1 MYSEISWLKF
11 KKMEHNKNKEDSAH
25 GSFINIIV
33 DETEY
38 KTLPNR
44 MYERR
49 KPYEPNNPSK
59 IKSFMPGNV
68 PEIFVKAGDEVKE
81 GERLLILEAMKMKNV
96 ILAPFDAKVK
106 KINVKIGEMVPKN
119 HVLIELE

>member
-1 MYSEISWLKF
+1 
-11 KKMEHNKNKEDSAH
+11 MEHNENKEKTTSEN
-25 GSFINIIV
+25 FINLIIN
-33 DETEY
+33 EAEY

-49 KPYEPNNPSK
+49 KPYEPHNPSK

-68 PEIFVKAGDEVKE
+68 PEIFVKAGEEVKE
-81 GERLLILEAMKMKNV
+81 GDRLLILEAMKMKNI
-96 ILAPFDAKVK
+96 ILAPFDGKIK

-119 HVLIELE
+119 HVLIELK